1 MKLSNRLRTI
11 HDLLPN
17 INGVAAD
24 VGSDHGK
31 LIISLFKNKKI
42 KKGYAIENK
51 KGPFNRLSQE
61 LKTNNIEDYEI
72 KALLSDGI
80 SELPDDTNQ
89 VIVAGMGG
97 SLIVSILKKDSL
109 KLKNVEWI
117 IVDPHNAVCDVRR
130 EITNLGYLIYEEEII
145 FEDNIYYEIIL
156 FKKGISKKLNEKELK
171 FGPVLLNKKT
181 LTFVSK
187 YKEEIKKMQDMID
200 NPNIPEK
207 RKEMLRHE
215 IKMIEEIL

>member
-1 MKLSNRLRTI
+1 MKLSKRLKTI

-17 INGVAAD
+17 VSGVAAD

-31 LIISLFKNKKI
+31 LIISLFLNKKI

-51 KGPFNRLSQE
+51 LGPFNRLVQE
-61 LKTNNIEDYEI
+61 LTANNIKNNEI
-72 KALLSDGI
+72 EALLSDGI
-80 SELPDDTNQ
+80 SELPDDVNQ

-97 SLIVSILKKDSL
+97 SLIVNILKKDVSRL
-109 KLKNVEWI
+109 ENVEWI
-117 IVDPHNAVCDVRR
+117 IVDPHNAVSDVRK
-130 EITNLGYLIYEEEII
+130 EITNLGYSIYDEEII

-156 FKKGISKKLNEKELK
+156 FKKGKSKELNDKELK

-181 LTFVSK
+181 DAFISK
-187 YKEEIKKMQDMID
+187 YKDDMKKIRDMID
-200 NPNIPEK
+200 NPNIPSE
-207 RKEMLRHE
+207 RKETLKHE